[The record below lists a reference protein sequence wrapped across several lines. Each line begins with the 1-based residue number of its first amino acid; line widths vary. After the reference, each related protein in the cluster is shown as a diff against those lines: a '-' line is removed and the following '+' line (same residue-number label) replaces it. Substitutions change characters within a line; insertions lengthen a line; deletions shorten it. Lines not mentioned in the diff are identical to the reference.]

1 MPSGLA
7 AFNSATPAAT
17 SSALPSAASGFAL
30 YLIRVRFIAVSL
42 VPRYDHRLSGQGRLA
57 RPKGFGRA
65 KNTSGVER
73 DDAEVALHAE
83 RHARRVSGVGEDR
96 HDVVADLARR
106 HRRPET
112 GEEGFDT
119 DAPAA
124 RVSLGRGAPKLGVA
138 DDLLPNDRL
147 EADTEIEPRGRTVGV
162 DHQQPQHPVGARL
175 ACGQRRAVQRPP

>member
-7 AFNSATPAAT
+7 AFNSANTVAS
-17 SSALPSAASGFAL
+17 SSALLSAAAGLAL
-30 YLIRVRFIAVSL
+30 YLIRVLFIAVSL
-42 VPRYDHRLSGQGRLA
+42 ARRCDHRFSGQGRLA

-65 KNTSGVER
+65 KNISGVER

-83 RHARRVSGVGEDR
+83 RHARRVGGIGEDR

-112 GEEGFDT
+112 GQEGFEA

-124 RVSLGRGAPKLGVA
+124 RVSLSPGTPQLGVA
-138 DDLLPNDRL
+138 DDLLRDDRL
-147 EADTEIEPRGRTVGV
+147 AADTEIHPPR
-162 DHQQPQHPVGARL
+162 
-175 ACGQRRAVQRPP
+175 